1 MPHEMRKTVLFVSCV
16 CIFLIVLEE
25 WITTGS
31 VSKHVSSTFSPDSP
45 YLDNLGLATDG
56 LVEGMTQAQVE
67 RQKML
72 QSAVGRKVVGEVE
85 ETKKPF
91 ENRSVGDENK
101 DSSDRREKEK
111 EIAEEM
117 ENERRQV
124 EREREIQRNKEMM
137 LKQKEKDGKE
147 AEIQLLVK
155 KKKDGA
161 EKVLEDRDEDE
172 DVDTD
177 VEEEKSSQN
186 VDKDGGGQDEEE
198 DEEEE
203 EEVPDE
209 RDEMEIER
217 LEKSPYIFSEEKE
230 QKIQS
235 VTPVMRG
242 MKTISEWQRLTP
254 YTHSFQICRYNMC
267 RWEKDNRMADAV
279 LFRAGAIRTWV
290 IKPFPRKPGSRW
302 IMYTNDPA
310 VKDYGLGREDV
321 GANINATT
329 TYQLHSD
336 YPRTFG
342 HLRRVKPPAK
352 NYEKIFD
359 GKEKQV
365 AWFVSHCSTWSKREI
380 FVERMRKIIPVDI
393 FGACGNLTCG
403 VSHYR
408 GNDTNVC
415 LPMLSEHYKF
425 YLAFEN
431 SYCKDYVSEKFFK
444 LFKGVDVIPVVQGGF
459 DYHRYMPSNVFIDS
473 SDFESPE
480 DLARYLLEL
489 SSDKYRYVK
498 ILKRKASWTY
508 KAAEPMHCVVCE
520 KLHTDTKTRIKTD
533 MVAEFNGKPSECYRP
548 PWLKG
553 SNKEKQVEE

>member
-1 MPHEMRKTVLFVSCV
+1 M
-16 CIFLIVLEE
+16 
-25 WITTGS
+25 
-31 VSKHVSSTFSPDSP
+31 SKHVSSTFSPDSP

-230 QKIQS
+230 QK
-235 VTPVMRG
+235 M
-242 MKTISEWQRLTP
+242 
-254 YTHSFQICRYNMC
+254 
-267 RWEKDNRMADAV
+267 
-279 LFRAGAIRTWV
+279 
-290 IKPFPRKPGSRW
+290 
-302 IMYTNDPA
+302 
-310 VKDYGLGREDV
+310 
-321 GANINATT
+321 
-329 TYQLHSD
+329 
-336 YPRTFG
+336 
-342 HLRRVKPPAK
+342 
-352 NYEKIFD
+352 
-359 GKEKQV
+359 
-365 AWFVSHCSTWSKREI
+365 
-380 FVERMRKIIPVDI
+380 
-393 FGACGNLTCG
+393 
-403 VSHYR
+403 
-408 GNDTNVC
+408 
-415 LPMLSEHYKF
+415 
-425 YLAFEN
+425 
-431 SYCKDYVSEKFFK
+431 
-444 LFKGVDVIPVVQGGF
+444 
-459 DYHRYMPSNVFIDS
+459 
-473 SDFESPE
+473 
-480 DLARYLLEL
+480 
-489 SSDKYRYVK
+489 
-498 ILKRKASWTY
+498 
-508 KAAEPMHCVVCE
+508 
-520 KLHTDTKTRIKTD
+520 
-533 MVAEFNGKPSECYRP
+533 
-548 PWLKG
+548 
-553 SNKEKQVEE
+553 